1 MQCLRKCKFIEVLLY
16 ISFLVLSIQAIFF
29 MRGVMDLYV
38 SQDTS
43 LKQSEINITNY
54 PTVTVCL
61 KANVGFEYGSD
72 FSISLR
78 DLNLTLADDEYEKHD
93 LEYDYLDDITLK
105 YRLQKIHSYYFPTN
119 SCYKIVQSGYKII
132 TSEITSLRI
141 NFYGKGTHDNLP
153 DIKVYFTSVKNSD
166 GIIFSEWMDGD
177 ELKFTFSKV
186 KPNSNTN
193 IF

>member
-1 MQCLRKCKFIEVLLY
+1 M
-16 ISFLVLSIQAIFF
+16 
-29 MRGVMDLYV
+29 
-38 SQDTS
+38 
-43 LKQSEINITNY
+43 KQSEVSITEY

-72 FSISLR
+72 FIISLR
-78 DLNLTLADDEYEKHD
+78 DLNLTLADDEYEEIEM
-93 LEYDYLDDITLK
+93 EYDYLDDTTLK
-105 YRLQKIHSYYFPTN
+105 YRFQKIRSYYFPTN
-119 SCYKIVQSGYKII
+119 SCYRIVQSGYKII
-132 TSEITSLRI
+132 TSETTFLRI
-141 NFYGKGTHDNLP
+141 NFFGKSTHDNLP
-153 DIKVYFTSVKNSD
+153 DIEVYFTSVKNSD